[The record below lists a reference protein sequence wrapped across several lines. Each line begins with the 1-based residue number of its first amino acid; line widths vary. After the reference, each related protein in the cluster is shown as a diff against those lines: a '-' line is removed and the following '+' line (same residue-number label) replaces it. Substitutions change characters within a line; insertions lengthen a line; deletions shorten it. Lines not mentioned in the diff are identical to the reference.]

1 LLDTS
6 AYFSEF
12 LTSIRY
18 INQLFSGKYLGGV
31 FNGSSCYFVLY
42 IVLPSSAHNHRKFS
56 STAAVYHCSDD
67 VVKNH
72 YSYFQFSVWVC
83 NQAWCYCSRWGQ

>member
-1 LLDTS
+1 LI
-6 AYFSEF
+6 
-12 LTSIRY
+12 SIRY

-56 STAAVYHCSDD
+56 STAAVCHCSDD
-67 VVKNH
+67 VVKTTTVTFN
-72 YSYFQFSVWVC
+72 SQSGCVTKPGVTV
-83 NQAWCYCSRWGQ
+83 ADEVSRATAKKAED